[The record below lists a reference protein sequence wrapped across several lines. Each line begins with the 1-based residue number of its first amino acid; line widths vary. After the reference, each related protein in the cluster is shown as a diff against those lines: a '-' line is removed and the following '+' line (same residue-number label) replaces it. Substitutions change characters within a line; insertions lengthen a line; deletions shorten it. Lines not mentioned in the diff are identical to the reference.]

1 MSLRIYKGIN
11 PQLGKRA
18 YVDESAVV
26 IGNVVIGDDSSIW
39 PMAVLRGD
47 VNRIH
52 IGQRS
57 NIQDGTVVH
66 VTHRYSANP
75 DGHAVTIGDDV
86 TVGHNVT
93 VHGCT
98 IEDRCLIGIGST
110 ILDGAIIH
118 RNVLLGAGSLV
129 PEGKELESGYLYL
142 GAPAKQIRPL
152 TDDEINW
159 FEYSARHYQKLKE
172 DYLNEGDSTL

>member
-1 MSLRIYKGIN
+1 MTIRNFKDSTPDIGQGVYID
-11 PQLGKRA
+11 PQAL
-18 YVDESAVV
+18 V
-26 IGNVVIGDDSSIW
+26 IGNVSIGDDSSVW

-47 VNRIH
+47 VNHIH

-66 VTHRYSANP
+66 VTHRYSGNP
-75 DGHAVTIGDDV
+75 EGHAVTIGDDV

-110 ILDGAIIH
+110 ILDGAIIR

-129 PEGKELESGYLYL
+129 TEGKELESGFLYL
-142 GAPAKQIRPL
+142 GAPVKKIRPL
-152 TDDEINW
+152 NEDEINW
-159 FEYSARHYQKLKE
+159 FEYSARHYQQLKD
-172 DYLNEGDSTL
+172 DYL